1 MGVNTSKKVNNPN
14 ELIKNKSK
22 LSCFLNSKLQRENI
36 VFLKQLGLF
45 YCYTWLKRDQLNREL
60 LIVLKLQLQKES
72 IRIYKIANREL
83 CKNPHIIFGTE
94 KRDTSIQHFIKFLNL
109 L

>member
-72 IRIYKIANREL
+72 IRLPIENYVKILILFLVLKRE
-83 CKNPHIIFGTE
+83 
-94 KRDTSIQHFIKFLNL
+94 IQASNISLNF
-109 L
+109 